1 MAVANVA
8 PMRSARC
15 WTAVVKK
22 DEESTSSQRSK
33 LRDVRRCL
41 TTCALINS
49 RLLVPVLDGV
59 VEVGLDNRPEGVRD
73 VGRVVAAQKGVSERD
88 ERQSA
93 KRGTVWK

>member
-33 LRDVRRCL
+33 LKQAVL
-41 TTCALINS
+41 TPAYCENERVAY
-49 RLLVPVLDGV
+49 V
-59 VEVGLDNRPEGVRD
+59 VSFQL
-73 VGRVVAAQKGVSERD
+73 SI
-88 ERQSA
+88 
-93 KRGTVWK
+93 T

>member
-33 LRDVRRCL
+33 LVKVLVR
-41 TTCALINS
+41 S
-49 RLLVPVLDGV
+49 F
-59 VEVGLDNRPEGVRD
+59 E
-73 VGRVVAAQKGVSERD
+73 K
-88 ERQSA
+88 
-93 KRGTVWK
+93 